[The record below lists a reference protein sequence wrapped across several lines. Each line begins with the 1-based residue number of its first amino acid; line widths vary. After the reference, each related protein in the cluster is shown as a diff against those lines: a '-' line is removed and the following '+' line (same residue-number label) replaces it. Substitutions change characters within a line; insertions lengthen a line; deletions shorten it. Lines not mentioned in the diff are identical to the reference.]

1 MKYCFIV
8 NPYAGKGKHTEEL
21 CQNIKDTLGKRNVD
35 FEICI
40 TDKIGDARDYIRKTV
55 EERKDNEEIGFFG
68 CGGDGTLCETVN
80 GVMCLENREKVYVGL
95 VPIGTGNDF
104 VRNFGTG
111 AEFMDIAAQEECK
124 PYFVDLIRCNDMY
137 AINMVNIGFDCEVV
151 CKTAHF
157 KRKPYIP
164 SKFAYIAGLIATL
177 VKKPGVKAK
186 MSIDGGEKTEE
197 SLLLTTFANGSFCGG
212 GFHSNPLAGLDDGKI
227 DALLIKNMSRIKF
240 ISLVGDYKGG
250 THLSKEKFKKILT
263 HKKAYE
269 IELEFGEDANIC
281 IDGEVIRADRL
292 HMSVEKKALGF
303 LVPKGAAVG
312 LCDASPEKE
321 EARI

>member
-8 NPYAGKGKHTEEL
+8 NPYAGKGKYTEEL
-21 CQNIKDTLGKRNVD
+21 CQRIKDVCGKSNVD
-35 FEICI
+35 FDVCI
-40 TDKIGDARDYIRKTV
+40 TDKIGDAREYIRKTV

-80 GVMCLENREKVYVGL
+80 GVMCLENRENVYVGL

-111 AEFMDIAAQEECK
+111 AEFIDIETQVECK

-157 KRKPYIP
+157 KRKAYIP
-164 SKFAYIAGLIATL
+164 SKFAYIAGLIVTL
-177 VKKPGVKAK
+177 IKKPGVKAK
-186 MSIDGGEKTEE
+186 MSMDGGEATKE
-197 SLLLTTFANGSFCGG
+197 SLLLTTFANGCFCGG

-227 DALLIKNMSRIKF
+227 DALLINNMSRMKF

-250 THLSKEKFKKILT
+250 THLSKEKFKNILT
-263 HKKAYE
+263 HKKVDE
-269 IELEFGEDANIC
+269 IELEFEEDTNIC

-292 HMSVEKKALGF
+292 HMSVEKKAIGI
-303 LVPKGAAVG
+303 LVPKGATVN
-312 LCDASPEKE
+312 LSEASVKKE
-321 EARI
+321 EAGI